1 MRIIVLRKSD
11 SNTEISLLYTY
22 IFLSY
27 IHMVFIYVC
36 LYRRDMKHK
45 GEYLEGGHKMVFER

>member
-1 MRIIVLRKSD
+1 MLRKSD

-27 IHMVFIYVC
+27 ICMFFMYVC

-45 GEYLEGGHKMVFER
+45 GEYLEGDRHKMVMAR